1 MYTVLII
8 LVVIASI
15 LLGLVVLM
23 QNSKGGG
30 LSSTFS
36 ASSQFMG
43 VRKTADFLE
52 KATWILSI
60 AIVFLCFVSSFFA
73 KTGEQ
78 NVEQQRSRAAG
89 AQTLTE
95 MPAQIPPAAADAAA
109 TETPVTTNEEGQME

>member
-8 LVVIASI
+8 LVVIAAI
-15 LLGLVVLM
+15 LLALVVLM

-60 AIVFLCFVSSFFA
+60 AIVFLCFVSSFFT

-78 NVEQQRSRAAG
+78 SVEQQRSRAAS
-89 AQTLTE
+89 AQTVTE
-95 MPAQIPPAAADAAA
+95 MPTQMPPAADAAA
-109 TETPVTTNEEGQME
+109 TEPPVTTNEEGQME